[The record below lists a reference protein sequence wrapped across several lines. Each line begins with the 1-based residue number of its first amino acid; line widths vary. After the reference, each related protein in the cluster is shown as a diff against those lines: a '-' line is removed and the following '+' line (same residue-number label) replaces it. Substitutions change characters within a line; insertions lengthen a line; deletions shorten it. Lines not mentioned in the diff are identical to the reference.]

1 MLTTILFDLDGTLLP
16 FAQDDFIR
24 CYFKALAGRLAP
36 MGYESKKLT
45 DAIWKGTAAMIANDG
60 QATNRQAFWACFTQE
75 MGIEALALEGLFNDF
90 YARDFNEAKR
100 CLQAEP
106 DHGPLLQGLRE
117 KGYGLVLATNPIF
130 PLVAVESRLGWV
142 GLKAGDF
149 DFITTYEN
157 SRRSKPNPGYYLDIL
172 QQTGRDAG
180 SCLMI
185 GNNPVDDAAAQKAG
199 IQVYLVTD
207 CLENPQGLPIDGYSH
222 GSFQE
227 LQSFL
232 EGLPALYAQLA
243 QVDPDAAGSIHPN
256 DEKRIIRALE
266 VFLSTGK
273 PLSQHDRESRALP
286 NRYTPLTI
294 VLNFAQRPHLWERID
309 RRVDQ
314 MMAQGLEG
322 EVRALLESGI
332 PPDCTAMQA
341 IGYKELAAAIRSG
354 LPVQSGAEEVKLRSR
369 QYAKRQLTWFR
380 RNRDARWFEWE
391 KIPDFSA
398 ALSFST
404 ELIREAGLQ

>member
-1 MLTTILFDLDGTLLP
+1 MKPNILVICGPT
-16 FAQDDFIR
+16 ASG
-24 CYFKALAGRLAP
+24 KTALAAELALRFGGEVVSADS
-36 MGYESKKLT
+36 MQVYRRM
-45 DAIWKGTAAMIANDG
+45 DIGTAKPTQSEQRGVPHHMIDVAEPEENYSVARYVADAVPIVDG
-60 QATNRQAFWACFTQE
+60 ILARGKLPIIAGGTGLYIDHLVAGRQFAPFQPDS
-75 MGIEALALEGLFNDF
+75 GL
-90 YARDFNEAKR
+90 RPQ
-100 CLQAEP
+100 LQARAR
-106 DHGPLLQGLRE
+106 Q
-117 KGYGLVLATNPIF
+117 
-130 PLVAVESRLGWV
+130 
-142 GLKAGDF
+142 
-149 DFITTYEN
+149 
-157 SRRSKPNPGYYLDIL
+157 
-172 QQTGRDAG
+172 
-180 SCLMI
+180 
-185 GNNPVDDAAAQKAG
+185 
-199 IQVYLVTD
+199 
-207 CLENPQGLPIDGYSH
+207 
-222 GSFQE
+222 
-227 LQSFL
+227 

-286 NRYTPLTI
+286 SRYTPLTI

-380 RNRDARWFEWE
+380 RSRDARWFEWE

>member
-1 MLTTILFDLDGTLLP
+1 MKPNILVICGPT
-16 FAQDDFIR
+16 ASG
-24 CYFKALAGRLAP
+24 KTALAAELALRFGGEVVSADS
-36 MGYESKKLT
+36 MQVYRRM
-45 DAIWKGTAAMIANDG
+45 DIGTAKPTQSEQRGVPHHMIDVAEPEENYSVARYVADAVPIVDG
-60 QATNRQAFWACFTQE
+60 ILARGKLPIIAGGTGLYIDHLVAGRQFAPFQPDS
-75 MGIEALALEGLFNDF
+75 GL
-90 YARDFNEAKR
+90 RPQ
-100 CLQAEP
+100 LQARAR
-106 DHGPLLQGLRE
+106 Q
-117 KGYGLVLATNPIF
+117 
-130 PLVAVESRLGWV
+130 
-142 GLKAGDF
+142 
-149 DFITTYEN
+149 
-157 SRRSKPNPGYYLDIL
+157 
-172 QQTGRDAG
+172 
-180 SCLMI
+180 
-185 GNNPVDDAAAQKAG
+185 
-199 IQVYLVTD
+199 
-207 CLENPQGLPIDGYSH
+207 
-222 GSFQE
+222 
-227 LQSFL
+227 

-286 NRYTPLTI
+286 SRYTPLTI
-294 VLNFAQRPHLWERID
+294 ALSFAQRPHLWERID

-404 ELIREAGLQ
+404 ELIRDAGLQ

>member
-1 MLTTILFDLDGTLLP
+1 MKPNILVICGPT
-16 FAQDDFIR
+16 ASG
-24 CYFKALAGRLAP
+24 KTALAAELALRFGGEVVSADS
-36 MGYESKKLT
+36 MQVYRRM
-45 DAIWKGTAAMIANDG
+45 DIGTAKPTQSEQRGVPHHMIDVAEPEENYSVARYVADAVPIVDG
-60 QATNRQAFWACFTQE
+60 ILARGKLPIIAGGTGLYIDHLVAGRQFAPFQPDS
-75 MGIEALALEGLFNDF
+75 GL
-90 YARDFNEAKR
+90 RPQ
-100 CLQAEP
+100 LQARAR
-106 DHGPLLQGLRE
+106 Q
-117 KGYGLVLATNPIF
+117 
-130 PLVAVESRLGWV
+130 
-142 GLKAGDF
+142 
-149 DFITTYEN
+149 
-157 SRRSKPNPGYYLDIL
+157 
-172 QQTGRDAG
+172 
-180 SCLMI
+180 
-185 GNNPVDDAAAQKAG
+185 
-199 IQVYLVTD
+199 
-207 CLENPQGLPIDGYSH
+207 
-222 GSFQE
+222 
-227 LQSFL
+227 

-286 NRYTPLTI
+286 SRYTPLTI
-294 VLNFAQRPHLWERID
+294 ALNFAQRPHLWERID

-404 ELIREAGLQ
+404 ELIRDAGLQ